1 MAVRLVRNAQTIC
14 VRAANKKGFILSKT
28 DSWLRMALLLGYKGE
43 HDKRQARDYVVNFLC
58 IADRVY
64 RSPVNGAGVPTAD
77 LKTVAAKPA
86 FQKFTGSVT
95 SKAFLRSYEW
105 RALRMKVLDK
115 YGARCMCCG
124 ATPEHGVKMH
134 VDHIK
139 PRRKYPELALSF
151 DNLQVLCEECNHGKG
166 NWNERDWRP
175 NYDASERVA
184 AELMAHLR
192 SL

>member
-1 MAVRLVRNAQTIC
+1 L
-14 VRAANKKGFILSKT
+14 ANKYLKNAVQVVWKHAAEHSLPIEKGMGWVNMMGRLGNAEERGVEYARAWVIEKLGLTEQLLKKKT
-28 DSWLRMALLLGYKGE
+28 
-43 HDKRQARDYVVNFLC
+43 
-58 IADRVY
+58 
-64 RSPVNGAGVPTAD
+64 PTQQP
-77 LKTVAAKPA
+77 KVAAPLTYEDANHK
-86 FQKFTGSVT
+86 KFT
-95 SKAFLRSYEW
+95 RSYEW

-151 DNLQVLCEECNHGKG
+151 DNLQILCEECNHGKG
-166 NWNERDWRP
+166 NWNETDWRP

-184 AELMAHLR
+184 AELMAHIR